1 MATRS
6 DPAAILEVLRAIR
19 DHAELDSS
27 LGLRERKKLRVRQ
40 QISDTATALFLSHG
54 FENVTVL
61 QIAAACEVSE
71 QTVFNYFST
80 KESMFY
86 DRAEPAAEQMA
97 AALRE
102 RDGRSLSAVVVSA
115 LLDDDPLDG
124 LQRWPDLD
132 EAETLRLFRLFCQTA
147 DESPALVAAQGSE
160 FMRLGAIVAGALAER
175 AGADPDDPEVQ
186 IVAGLVLSL
195 SRAKVRAAF
204 RHAREASS
212 VAALASAVQ
221 GDFERAVRLVAPTF
235 DAFDDRRRTG
245 SNYPETTVAPRP
257 RSRKAT
263 QRRRRGPTNNSVF
276 GLDHPLDSPG
286 PWPFAGE

>member
-1 MATRS
+1 MRHMVSTRP
-6 DPAAILEVLRAIR
+6 DPAAILEVLSALR
-19 DHAELDSS
+19 DHAGLDSR

-40 QISDTATALFLSHG
+40 QISDMATALFLSHG

-71 QTVFNYFST
+71 QTVFNHFPT
-80 KESMFY
+80 KESMFF

-102 RDGRSLSAVVVSA
+102 RDDRSLRDVVISA

-124 LQRWPDLD
+124 LERWPDLD
-132 EAETLRLFRLFCQTA
+132 EAEALSLFRLFCQTA

-160 FMRLGAIVAGALAER
+160 LMRLGAIVAGALAER
-175 AGADPDDPEVQ
+175 TDADPDDPEVQ

-204 RHAREASS
+204 RRAREVSS
-212 VAALASAVQ
+212 LVALARAVQ
-221 GDFERAVRLVAPTF
+221 GDFERAVRLVTPTF
-235 DAFDDRRRTG
+235 DAFDDRPRTG
-245 SNYPETTVAPRP
+245 SNYPETTVPPRP

-263 QRRRRGPTNNSVF
+263 Q
-276 GLDHPLDSPG
+276 
-286 PWPFAGE
+286 